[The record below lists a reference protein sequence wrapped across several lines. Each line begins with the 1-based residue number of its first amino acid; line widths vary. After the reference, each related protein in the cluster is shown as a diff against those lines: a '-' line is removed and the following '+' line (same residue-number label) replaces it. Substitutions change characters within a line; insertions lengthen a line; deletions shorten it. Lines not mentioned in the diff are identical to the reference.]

1 MTHEFKTPISSIK
14 ISADVLLNHP
24 LIEDDKRL
32 HQYAK
37 IIKEQNQRLND
48 QVEKVLQIAKME
60 SSTFSLKPEELDVND
75 LLKEVCLHNQWRVRD
90 QGGIL
95 EYELHASHSK
105 IKADRFHLSNVFS
118 NLLDNA
124 IKYSREKPH
133 VFIRTYDKDRAC
145 VIEIQ
150 DQGIGIKKED
160 LPYLFQ
166 KFYRVS
172 TGDVHD
178 VKGFG
183 IGLYYVKR
191 ICDEHGF
198 ELNIESEYNKGTIV
212 RILVKNFQ
220 K

>member
-1 MTHEFKTPISSIK
+1 M
-14 ISADVLLNHP
+14 
-24 LIEDDKRL
+24 IEEDKRL

-37 IIKEQNQRLND
+37 IIKDQNQRLND

-60 SSTFSLKPEELDVND
+60 SSTFSLKKEDLDLNE
-75 LLKEVCLHNQWRVRD
+75 LLKELCLQNQWRVRD
-90 QGGIL
+90 QGGSL
-95 EYELHASHSK
+95 EYDFASHHSK
-105 IKADRFHLSNVFS
+105 IKADRFHLANVFS

-133 VFIRTYDKDRAC
+133 IVVKTYDQDEAC
-145 VIEIQ
+145 VIEIE
-150 DQGIGIKKED
+150 DMGIGIKKEE

-198 ELNIESEYNKGTIV
+198 DLKIESEYNKGTIV